1 MTPAA
6 GAWRGEGG
14 GGVAAGGGGGAWR
27 RVDCWSEENFL
38 LDLDAN
44 LSLDS
49 DLKFVV
55 GLCGQFFFC
64 KNCVKL
70 KTNL

>member
-1 MTPAA
+1 ME
-6 GAWRGEGG
+6 RGGRRRG
-14 GGVAAGGGGGAWR
+14 SSRRGGGAWR

-55 GLCGQFFFC
+55 GLCCQFFF
-64 KNCVKL
+64 VKIVS
-70 KTNL
+70 N